1 MRQATAY
8 TLVLLICVQSFYQA
22 GLVSWFYANQ
32 SSIAMAHCVNLN
44 KPQLHCDGKCFLA
57 KKLKEAE
64 KENAAGQSTNN
75 NHSELQVFVLDE
87 KEPVFIPFVQLIVHF
102 PHKIQFIQRITGSDI
117 FHPPAC

>member
-32 SSIAMAHCVNLN
+32 SSIAIAHCVNLN
-44 KPQLHCDGKCFLA
+44 KPQLHCDGKCFLS

-64 KENAAGQSTNN
+64 KENAAGQSSNN
-75 NHSELQVFVLDE
+75 NHSELQVFVLE
-87 KEPVFIPFVQLIVHF
+87 KQEASFSAFAPLIIHF
-102 PHKIQFIQRITGSDI
+102 PHHISFYQRIAGSDI
-117 FHPPAC
+117 FHPPAY